1 MTEPVQDRP
10 RFDCDKLVDTL
21 RTEIRGLVSR
31 CLEELDALA
40 KDPEFRADPQAAN
53 PYLRHDAML
62 AFSAH
67 YESVRVAYLGKLSAV
82 MTDASV
88 IRTQGLADG
97 DDIDSLQL
105 VGTEELELNIATTN
119 AAQRAE
125 SEHKE
130 ALLHIELRLEELA
143 LLWEGRLNP
152 LCLHPQALYQPFQDA
167 LQGLDL
173 EVQAKILL
181 CEFFDKRLAPRL
193 EALYRHLN
201 QVLAD
206 AGILSQHR
214 ALKRAIRAREGTGAT
229 RATPTHNQPPLDAV
243 STGEFFAPV
252 DTSQWANLPEPEVAP
267 AAQRVQ
273 AAPNPYAPGAESLG
287 TLFNYLHSGAN
298 VSGAVPDAARVAR
311 SVKTVN
317 LAVVDALTRV
327 QHREAQG
334 EALMDAGSIKDELSH
349 SLAQAESE
357 ATAAEDLDWEVSEE
371 EQKII
376 DFVNQIFQAILN
388 DEVLSD
394 ALKALMSRLQIPII
408 KLALLDFA
416 FFQHPQHPARELL
429 NTMATLGVGIEDKQE
444 PLFKKLQS
452 IVGQITDDFDTD
464 VSTFEEALRQ
474 LRRIGLVESEQA
486 RENEIETHRE
496 ALAKAQR
503 SAAKRAVVSTLNRH
517 IKERDLPDEAMQFI
531 LKCWAP
537 YMGMIY
543 LREGT
548 ESESWNQS
556 VYALRRIIEAAQPER
571 TQIEIEGIIG
581 SAEQFFR
588 QIKEQLTRSSL
599 FHQGQEGIIASAKDW
614 FKELVHKVS
623 NRRAEPTQEAD
634 TEPPEEQ
641 APPTLEELLPPEEE
655 TPDEQAQV
663 LERLM
668 ESIPAEVKA
677 GAWFEIYRGQS
688 RAKRRLKLS
697 AILEDT
703 GQLLFAE
710 RTGQGALEVDLEG
723 FLCDLREGRTKLI
736 DDNHRF
742 DRALCMVID
751 NIRENQERH
760 SLA

>member
-10 RFDCDKLVDTL
+10 CFDYDKLVDTL
-21 RTEIRGLVSR
+21 RSETRGLVCR
-31 CLEELDALA
+31 CLEELEALA

-62 AFSAH
+62 AFIAH
-67 YESVRVAYLGKLSAV
+67 YESLRGQYLGELSALV
-82 MTDASV
+82 TDAGV
-88 IRTQGLADG
+88 IHAQGLADD

-105 VGTEELELNIATTN
+105 VDTEELELNIATTK
-119 AAQRAE
+119 AIQRAE
-125 SEHKE
+125 AEHKE

-152 LCLHPQALYQPFQDA
+152 SCLHPQALYKPFQDA

-173 EVQAKILL
+173 QIQAKVLL
-181 CEFFDKRLAPRL
+181 CGLLDERLAPRL
-193 EALYRHLN
+193 KGLYGHLN
-201 QVLAD
+201 GVLAD
-206 AGILSQHR
+206 AGILSQDR
-214 ALKRAIRAREGTGAT
+214 ALKRAIRARESTAAA
-229 RATPTHNQPPLDAV
+229 RATPKHHQPPLDAV

-252 DTSQWANLPEPEVAP
+252 DTSQWANLPEPEVTP
-267 AAQRVQ
+267 AAQRGQ
-273 AAPNPYAPGAESLG
+273 AAANPYAPDAESLG
-287 TLFNYLHSGAN
+287 ALSNYLHSGAPAG
-298 VSGAVPDAARVAR
+298 GAAPGIAGVVP
-311 SVKTVN
+311 SLKTVN
-317 LAVVDALTRV
+317 LTVVEALTRV
-327 QHREAQG
+327 QRQAAQG

-349 SLAQAESE
+349 SLAEAE
-357 ATAAEDLDWEVSEE
+357 AGAAEDLDWEVSKEE
-371 EQKII
+371 EKII

-429 NTMATLGVGIEDKQE
+429 NTMTTLGVGIEDKQE

-452 IVGQITDDFDTD
+452 IVGRICDDFDTD
-464 VSTFEEALRQ
+464 ISTFEEALRQ
-474 LRRIGLVESEQA
+474 LRRIDLLESEQA
-486 RENEIETHRE
+486 RENEIETQRE

-548 ESESWNQS
+548 ESESWAQS
-556 VYALRRIIEAAQPER
+556 VFALRRIIEAAQPER

-588 QIKEQLTRSSL
+588 QIKDQLTRSSL
-599 FHQGQEGIIASAKDW
+599 FHEGQEGIIASAKDW
-614 FKELVHKVS
+614 FKDLVHKVS
-623 NRRAEPTQEAD
+623 SRRAEPTGEAD
-634 TEPPEEQ
+634 TEAPEEL
-641 APPTLEELLPPEEE
+641 APPPLEELLPPEEE
-655 TPDEQAQV
+655 APDEQAQV
-663 LERLM
+663 LDRLL
-668 ESIPAEVKA
+668 ESIPAEVKP
-677 GAWFEIYRGQS
+677 GAWFEIYRGES
-688 RAKRRLKLS
+688 RSRRRLKLS

-710 RTGQGALEVDLEG
+710 RTGQGALEVDLED
-723 FLCDLREGRTKLI
+723 FLCDLREGRSKLI

-751 NIRENQERH
+751 NIRENQARF
-760 SLA
+760 A